1 MHTTRV
7 AVVGAGQAGLAVSR
21 LLTGAGVEHVVLE
34 QGEVADRWRT
44 RGWDSLRLLTPR
56 WMSRLPHWSWTGPDP
71 HGYMTRSEVVDY
83 LTGYAA
89 TFAAPVVPG
98 AKVLSLHPRGDG
110 FALVTTAGTWCA
122 QDVVLATGH
131 CAEARVPDLAASLAG
146 TLHQVTADLYRRP
159 AALPDGGVLV
169 VGASAS
175 GVQVADELRAAGRD
189 VLLAVGN
196 HTRLPRLYRGRDV
209 LAWLSA
215 LGTLDRERD
224 SLPDPALAPHEP
236 SMQLV
241 GRDVP
246 REMDLA
252 TLQSRGV
259 RLAGRLTA
267 ADGARVGFADDLVRT
282 TRDADRRLARLL
294 ARVDALADAADAPPP
309 APAPPTAAR
318 VDGAP
323 TTVDL
328 RAEGIRSVVWA
339 TGHRRPLPW
348 LHVPVL
354 GPDGEVRQRAGRT
367 PVPGL
372 WVVGAAWQTR
382 RSSSMLDG
390 VRHDAALVV
399 DAIVDRLAGT
409 ARLALAVQP

>member
-7 AVVGAGQAGLAVSR
+7 VLVGAGQAGLAVSR
-21 LLTGAGVEHVVLE
+21 LLTDAGVDHVVLE
-34 QGEVADRWRT
+34 RGEVADRWRT

-56 WMSRLPHWSWTGPDP
+56 WMSRLPQWSWTGPDP
-71 HGYMTRSEVVDY
+71 HGYMKCDEVVGY
-83 LTGYAA
+83 LSAYAES
-89 TFAAPVVPG
+89 FDAPVVTG
-98 AKVLSLHPRGDG
+98 AEVLSVRPHGDG
-110 FALVTTAGTWCA
+110 FLVVTTAGTWSA
-122 QDVVLATGH
+122 HDVVLATGH
-131 CAEARVPDLAASLAG
+131 CAEPHVPEQAASLTR
-146 TLHQVTADLYRRP
+146 TLHQVTSDAYRRP
-159 AALPDGGVLV
+159 EDLPEGGVLV

-196 HTRLPRLYRGRDV
+196 HTRLPRVYRGRDV

-224 SLPDPALAPHEP
+224 TLRDPAVAPREP

-241 GRDVP
+241 GRDEP

-259 RLAGRLTA
+259 RLAGRLAA
-267 ADGARVGFADDLVRT
+267 ADGHRVRFAADLQRT
-282 TRDADRRLARLL
+282 TRDADRRLTRLL
-294 ARVDALADAADAPPP
+294 RRVDAVADAADAPPTESLRP
-309 APAPPTAAR
+309 AAAR
-318 VDGAP
+318 VEDAP
-323 TTVDL
+323 TTADL
-328 RAEGIRSVVWA
+328 PGEGIRSVVWA
-339 TGHRRPLPW
+339 TGYRRPMPW

-354 GPDGEVRQRAGRT
+354 TPTGEVPQRAGRT

-382 RSSSMLDG
+382 RSSAMLDG

-409 ARLALAVQP
+409 SRLALAVRP

>member
-7 AVVGAGQAGLAVSR
+7 VVVGAGQAGLAVSR
-21 LLTGAGVEHVVLE
+21 LLTDAGVDHVVLE
-34 QGEVADRWRT
+34 RGDVADRWRT

-56 WMSRLPHWSWTGPDP
+56 WMSRLPHWSWTGPAP
-71 HGYMTRSEVVDY
+71 HGYMTRDEVVGY
-83 LTGYAA
+83 LSAYASS
-89 TFAAPVVPG
+89 FDPPVVTG
-98 AKVLSLHPRGDG
+98 AHVLSVRPHGDG
-110 FALVTTAGTWCA
+110 FLVVTTAGTWSA
-122 QDVVLATGH
+122 HDVVLATGH
-131 CAEARVPDLAASLAG
+131 CASPHVPDLAGMLAG
-146 TLHQVTADLYRRP
+146 TLHQVTSDAYRRP
-159 AALPDGGVLV
+159 ADLPEGGVLV

-189 VLLAVGN
+189 VLLAVGS
-196 HTRLPRLYRGRDV
+196 HTRLPRVYRGRDV
-209 LAWLSA
+209 LAWMSA

-224 SLPDPALAPHEP
+224 TLPDPAVTPHEP

-241 GRDVP
+241 GRDEP

-259 RLAGRLTA
+259 RLAGRLAA
-267 ADGARVGFADDLVRT
+267 ADGHRVRFAEDLHRT
-282 TRDADRRLARLL
+282 TRDADRRLTRLL
-294 ARVDALADAADAPPP
+294 RRVDAVADAADAPPAESP
-309 APAPPTAAR
+309 RPTAAG
-318 VDGAP
+318 VAGAP
-323 TTVDL
+323 TTADL
-328 RAEGIRSVVWA
+328 RTEGIRSVVWA
-339 TGHRRPLPW
+339 TGYRRPMPW

-354 GPDGEVRQRAGRT
+354 TPAGEVRQRAGRT

-382 RSSSMLDG
+382 RSSAMLDG

-399 DAIVDRLAGT
+399 DAIADRLAGG